1 ALQKK
6 GGLTLSQ
13 LANYDDLITDALV
26 DRVYFWSTIRKLK
39 PTYHPSR
46 GLTEDAVCAI
56 LRQHTIHAR
65 DPAAAHAALLALPG
79 LAKFYRGL
87 RTEDERE
94 HFERHL
100 RKYIALYLP
109 DCPFDVGTTNRYT
122 IMTAEAAIYA
132 RKPIRRGQPIK
143 YLSGIQVEMT
153 EKEEKE
159 LCSRTDFSIVLSS
172 RRKRP
177 SLFLGP
183 ARFANHDCDS
193 NARLNTQGPHGIQ
206 ILACRDIAVGEEITV
221 TYGEDYF
228 GEGNGECLCGTC
240 EGLARNGWDPRG
252 PLLREDSSDEED
264 EDDEAVEEVE
274 GASRPLRGRASAR
287 AAPAPVEP
295 SRKRRRGHSTPATA
309 AAAAMKAESRPQS
322 SGKRGPGRP
331 RKYPLP
337 PGETM
342 SRYKKRKA
350 AEEAEAG
357 ADGGRKT
364 VQQEGDGG
372 EGWAMRDPLL
382 DRIVGL
388 LNGIGDRTL
397 RQRSEERRRK
407 ISGLADAD
415 LEAVE
420 GWDVDSPEIAESE
433 YEHAGAET
441 AAAGGATKPENGDE
455 RGEIGRELTQGE
467 EAPRVLRI
475 VKDEDAAS
483 DYEEEQERKAA
494 PAQSRATRDDDPA
507 SEDEDEEEL
516 EALRLSRFPRPL
528 GPDGDEDE
536 DEDDA
541 SEITRL
547 SQILD
552 SDDEDVQ
559 ALPPHH
565 DEWPRD
571 RAGRYQTRSLSR
583 ENTVTGRGRAEAA
596 MREMR
601 MEPRLHRVRSAT
613 PMDVYSVPSSPE
625 PKLPSAKRGKP
636 GSAQKAVE
644 LVTEDYADAD
654 AGAQGL
660 GASITGST
668 SPAQSSS
675 EEMGE
680 GGSSSH
686 GSLASSATSLETLN
700 APKGFT
706 EEAFAAGSIALRIC
720 EMLTTD
726 LPAKEESG
734 REARYAPQDGERGE
748 REVEEEVE
756 EGIEHEDV
764 DAEDVDESAPIAT
777 DRAAKAREAKAK
789 RYRRSARGR
798 QVERETSRSTPA
810 EAEQEEEDVPRRGRR
825 SARQSARYARGEQST
840 PPVQSIEATHQPP
853 NDAEGDLGSDGDAPR
868 GPIRTPG
875 DYHLCRALLATPYH
889 RWVECRNCD
898 RHFVQAEAY
907 LTRIACPR
915 CERHSKLY
923 GYYWPKTDREGRAD
937 GEERVV
943 DHRTIHRFIEPE
955 EERGERKGRKGLV
968 ERVLERE
975 MESGGRSGRARGSEA
990 TEGSVERRL
999 RGSPRGG
1006 AGGRVRY
1013 TM

>member
-1 ALQKK
+1 
-6 GGLTLSQ
+6 

-252 PLLREDSSDEED
+252 PMLREDSSDEED
-264 EDDEAVEEVE
+264 EDDEGEVGE
-274 GASRPLRGRASAR
+274 GTSSRAPRGRVPAR
-287 AAPAPVEP
+287 AAPAPVEA
-295 SRKRRRGHSTPATA
+295 SRKRKRGHSTPATA
-309 AAAAMKAESRPQS
+309 AAAAMKAESRPES

-350 AEEAEAG
+350 AEEAEAE

-364 VQQEGDGG
+364 VQQERGGG

-388 LNGIGDRTL
+388 LNGLGDRKL
-397 RQRSEERRRK
+397 RQRSEECRRK
-407 ISGLADAD
+407 VSELADAD
-415 LEAVE
+415 VKDAE
-420 GWDVDSPEIAESE
+420 GWGRDSPEIAESE
-433 YEHAGAET
+433 CEHAGGET
-441 AAAGGATKPENGDE
+441 AAAGGAAKPEDEDE
-455 RGEIGRELTQGE
+455 RGEIERELAQGE
-467 EAPRVLRI
+467 EAARGPRI
-475 VKDEDAAS
+475 FNDNDAAS
-483 DYEEEQERKAA
+483 DYEEERGREAA
-494 PAQSRATRDDDPA
+494 PAQSRSANDDDPA
-507 SEDEDEEEL
+507 SEDEDEEERE

-528 GPDGDEDE
+528 GPDGDED
-536 DEDDA
+536 DDDDA

-547 SQILD
+547 SQILN
-552 SDDEDVQ
+552 SDDGDEDAR

-571 RAGRYQTRSLSR
+571 RAGRYRTRSLSR
-583 ENTVTGRGRAEAA
+583 ENTGVGRAEAA
-596 MREMR
+596 MRGMR

-625 PKLPSAKRGKP
+625 PELPSAKRRKL

-644 LVTEDYADAD
+644 LVTEDYEHAD
-654 AGAQGL
+654 AGAQGP
-660 GASITGST
+660 GDSTTGST

-700 APKGFT
+700 APKGLR

-734 REARYAPQDGERGE
+734 RDAGYGPQDEERGE
-748 REVEEEVE
+748 REVEEEAEKGVE
-756 EGIEHEDV
+756 DEDV
-764 DAEDVDESAPIAT
+764 EVEDVDESAPIAT

-853 NDAEGDLGSDGDAPR
+853 NDAEGDLASDGDPRR

-955 EERGERKGRKGLV
+955 EERGEKKGRKGLV

-975 MESGGRSGRARGSEA
+975 MESGGGSGRARGSEA
-990 TEGSVERRL
+990 TEGSVERKL